1 MGAVAPL
8 QSTRAFPSLLLLSLG
23 ATLLGARAASA
34 NAPAPAEPRSV
45 SLVEALEAIRPDAI
59 RADVFFIASDEL
71 AGRDTPSAGLRVA
84 ARFLRSR
91 LERLGWQP
99 GAPNG
104 YFYEWGRDDLRKL
117 DETASVVVLSR
128 GESETRLAFGQDYWF
143 YSRSAADCDVAGEAT
158 FCGLGSKEDFEGKS
172 LDGRWAV
179 CFDSDLAWRDR
190 EKAAKAAK
198 ALGLIVVAPAG
209 YPGES
214 YEKRFA
220 LDVRRLREGTG
231 GRRSRG
237 EETPFPSIYVSSSV
251 LAEFDPA
258 SWQPGQA
265 LDFSVRET
273 RKVSKVTL
281 ENVCGFW
288 PGSDP
293 ALAQDVIIV
302 SAHYD
307 HVGTNSK
314 GEIYNG
320 ADDNGSGTC
329 GLLAI
334 AEALARHGPLAR
346 SVMLMWVSGEEKG
359 LWGSDAWTKNPWLPE
374 GCRPFCNINIDM
386 IGRNAPDMLLITP
399 TKDHKSYNGLVRI
412 AEKVAPLEGFPTLG
426 SADEYWE
433 RSDHRNF
440 SVNLKVP
447 VTFLFSD
454 VHEDY
459 HEPTDDPEKLDYDK
473 IRRVAR
479 MVVRM
484 LGELQ
489 APDVKI
495 D

>member
-1 MGAVAPL
+1 MTL
-8 QSTRAFPSLLLLSLG
+8 FAFLLLAPTFFASTPLG
-23 ATLLGARAASA
+23 SAATLAPSAAPVAS
-34 NAPAPAEPRSV
+34 NAT
-45 SLVEALEAIRPDAI
+45 SLVEALEAIRADAI

-71 AGRDTPSAGLRVA
+71 GGRDTPSDGQRIA

-104 YFYEWGRDDLRKL
+104 YLYEWTRDELRKL
-117 DETASVVVLSR
+117 DTDASALTLKH
-128 GESETRLAFGQDYWF
+128 GDEETRLAFGRDYWF
-143 YSRSAADCDVAGEAT
+143 YSRSATDSDAAGPAT
-158 FCGLGSKEDFEGKS
+158 FCGLGSKEDFQGKE
-172 LDGRWAV
+172 LAGRWAV

-190 EKAAKAAK
+190 EKAAKAAG
-198 ALGLIVVAPAG
+198 AIGLVVVAP
-209 YPGES
+209 PNHVGEP
-214 YEKRFA
+214 YEKRFSP
-220 LDVRRLREGTG
+220 DVKRLAQGTG
-231 GRRSRG
+231 GRRSRND
-237 EETPFPSIYVSSSV
+237 ETPFPSVYVTAAT
-251 LAEFDPA
+251 LGAFKPE
-258 SWQPGQA
+258 SWKLGDDLGITVHENRK
-265 LDFSVRET
+265 LDSI
-273 RKVSKVTL
+273 TL

-293 ALAQDVIIV
+293 ELKKDVIIV

-307 HVGTNSK
+307 HVGTSSD
-314 GEIYNG
+314 GQIYNG

-334 AEALARHGPLAR
+334 AEALAKHGPLAR
-346 SVMLMWVSGEEKG
+346 SVLLMWVSGEEKG
-359 LWGSDAWTKNPWLPE
+359 LWGSAAWTKNPWLPE
-374 GCRPFCNINIDM
+374 GCRPFCDINIDM

-399 TKDHKSYNGLVRI
+399 TKSHAAYNGLVKI
-412 AEKVAPLEGFPTLG
+412 AEKVAPLEGFPALG

-440 SVNLKVP
+440 SVNLKIP

-459 HEPTDDPEKLDYDK
+459 HKPTDDPDKLDYDK

-484 LGELQ
+484 IGELQ